1 MAAATGLK
9 IAEASG
15 AADIATARLLFEE
28 YAASLG
34 VDLCFQGF
42 DEELAT
48 LPGSYAPPDGRL
60 LLARGGREIAGCVAL
75 RRLEAGVCE
84 MKRLYV
90 RAAFRGRGLG
100 RMLTEAA
107 TREARA
113 AGYSRLRLDTLPTM
127 ASAIALYRQ
136 LGFREIPP
144 YRSNP
149 VEGSLFMELQL
160 DRSTT

>member
-1 MAAATGLK
+1 MAAATVLK
-9 IAEASG
+9 IAEARE
-15 AADIATARLLFEE
+15 AQDIATTRRLFEE

-42 DEELAT
+42 EEELAT

-60 LLARGGREIAGCVAL
+60 LLARHGDEIAGCVAL
-75 RRLEAGVCE
+75 RRLEQDICE

-90 RAAFRGRGLG
+90 RPALRGLG
-100 RMLTEAA
+100 IGRMLVEAI
-107 TREARA
+107 TREARI
-113 AGYSRLRLDTLPTM
+113 AGYRRMRLDTLPMM
-127 ASAIALYRQ
+127 ASALALYRL

-149 VEGSLFMELQL
+149 VEGAFFLELQL
-160 DRSTT
+160 DRSST

>member
-28 YAASLG
+28 YAVSLG

-149 VEGSLFMELQL
+149 VEGSLFLELQL

>member
-1 MAAATGLK
+1 MAAATGLR
-9 IAEASG
+9 IAAARG
-15 AADIATARLLFEE
+15 ATDIATARLLFEE
-28 YAASLG
+28 YAASLE

-42 DEELAT
+42 EEELAT

-60 LLARGGREIAGCVAL
+60 LLARDGSEIAGCVAL
-75 RRLEAGVCE
+75 RRLEAEVCE

-90 RAAFRGRGLG
+90 RPAFRGLG
-100 RMLTEAA
+100 VGRRLAEAI
-107 TREARA
+107 TREARI
-113 AGYSRLRLDTLPTM
+113 AGYDRMRLDTLPTM
-127 ASAIALYRQ
+127 AGALALYRQ

-149 VEGSLFMELQL
+149 VEGSLFLELQL